1 MIVLDTVKNGG
12 FIIMSKHLYQI
23 FELTGDKIIEGA
35 KFGSADE
42 ALMAQHQAELEE
54 EKVHMLG
61 EKADWS
67 HYLVVVRW

>member
-1 MIVLDTVKNGG
+1 
-12 FIIMSKHLYQI
+12 MSKHLYQI
-23 FELTGDKIIEGA
+23 MEFTGDNKIIEGA
-35 KFGSADE
+35 KFGSVDE
-42 ALMAQHQAELEE
+42 ALMVQHQAELEE